1 MLKLPTFKDLKMNIK
16 ALLWKYKPD
25 TFKDFQN
32 KYQRQFCKSLGAYLI
47 RNKLHTSDNFNE
59 IYQIIFYYG
68 FINYKREQELYDFLT
83 SKGFTVKVSNIKND
97 AIHGIDLIAVKNDI
111 KMYIQVKPN
120 NDLKESKNIIK
131 LSRINGFLPVLC
143 YKNSNKKWIFFNI
156 FMKTEMLLF

>member
-1 MLKLPTFKDLKMNIK
+1 
-16 ALLWKYKPD
+16 
-25 TFKDFQN
+25 
-32 KYQRQFCKSLGAYLI
+32 
-47 RNKLHTSDNFNE
+47 
-59 IYQIIFYYG
+59 
-68 FINYKREQELYDFLT
+68 